1 MGRPAAPTEAGGE
14 SSRVLPSGDRNRACR
29 IARAGRRRPR
39 ADAAPAG
46 SRRRDEAGVD
56 RPENRRQ
63 PIDRR
68 RAGGHG
74 LPDDPGLP
82 RQSWRRV
89 LQLPTCIRGSGHRG
103 GGRVRGL
110 RDGLH
115 RRAELRSL
123 GDRLF
128 GGSAG
133 GGSGAGRRRKRL
145 LSGGGSVTAGGVT
158 LASVDGGPAL
168 VRDRPSTESAWV
180 PLIPRT
186 LCVALAG
193 RELPEWFRS
202 SAGLPDGAGL
212 EGLRRVRAASDLNVR
227 RERIRLNLCDLLAA
241 GWSEVREVRVIDRPW
256 PAGLDPRSVDWP
268 TRVRRGLVT
277 SGLIDDPRL
286 ALAVDLRSPGRSDRD
301 RHALGLRFRRDRRGG
316 RRSGLQRGR
325 AAPGTHRA
333 CTARRQEH
341 LGRSDQ
347 RSGIPRFRDLLGS
360 DRRTLAERLER
371 ALGPAS
377 DLRPDDWLGLAW
389 ALPEIFDRVERIEQ
403 DPARASPS
411 GSMSR
416 GSTVSTAGRW
426 TRSSP
431 GWVSS
436 GQPPCLL
443 SVAASR
449 TKLSPERIRVLQG
462 RLEARLPSHPV
473 YLPALDRA
481 LALLVGAAPCALGE
495 GEALLRASGIATVPF
510 RPESVLSAAW
520 LCGRKAGFELEQKQP
535 GGSEYVLDRTPQYGQ
550 LLVRVAAVQGGGV
563 RSGKL
568 DGADRRC
575 SRPRNQRHGVTGSR
589 RPRSPGRGRVPRRRL
604 VLATET
610 QPEPARDAD
619 PANPR
624 PWPRRSTSTR
634 FVPASPGPTGRG
646 RPLSFL
652 RSTFSERSIERI
664 LIFASIDTRAFARPV
679 EPSRKAL

>member
-1 MGRPAAPTEAGGE
+1 MRVRVFFPVAIAIALAASLAPDGVARAPTRHPPGHAGVTRPASTGP
-14 SSRVLPSGDRNRACR
+14 R
-29 IARAGRRRPR
+29 IAANPSTGVAPGGTVYQRPW
-39 ADAAPAG
+39 PA
-46 SRRRDEAGVD
+46 
-56 RPENRRQ
+56 
-63 PIDRR
+63 
-68 RAGGHG
+68 
-74 LPDDPGLP
+74 

-347 RSGIPRFRDLLGS
+347 RSGFPGFATCSGATDARSPNDSSGRSGRPRTCAPTTGSGSRGRFRRSSTGS
-360 DRRTLAERLER
+360 SESSRSGSSF
-371 ALGPAS
+371 AL
-377 DLRPDDWLGLAW
+377 R
-389 ALPEIFDRVERIEQ
+389 
-403 DPARASPS
+403 
-411 GSMSR
+411 SMSR

-431 GWVSS
+431 GWS
-436 GQPPCLL
+436 
-443 SVAASR
+443 
-449 TKLSPERIRVLQG
+449 
-462 RLEARLPSHPV
+462 
-473 YLPALDRA
+473 
-481 LALLVGAAPCALGE
+481 
-495 GEALLRASGIATVPF
+495 
-510 RPESVLSAAW
+510 
-520 LCGRKAGFELEQKQP
+520 
-535 GGSEYVLDRTPQYGQ
+535 
-550 LLVRVAAVQGGGV
+550 
-563 RSGKL
+563 
-568 DGADRRC
+568 
-575 SRPRNQRHGVTGSR
+575 
-589 RPRSPGRGRVPRRRL
+589 
-604 VLATET
+604 
-610 QPEPARDAD
+610 
-619 PANPR
+619 
-624 PWPRRSTSTR
+624 
-634 FVPASPGPTGRG
+634 
-646 RPLSFL
+646 
-652 RSTFSERSIERI
+652 
-664 LIFASIDTRAFARPV
+664 
-679 EPSRKAL
+679 